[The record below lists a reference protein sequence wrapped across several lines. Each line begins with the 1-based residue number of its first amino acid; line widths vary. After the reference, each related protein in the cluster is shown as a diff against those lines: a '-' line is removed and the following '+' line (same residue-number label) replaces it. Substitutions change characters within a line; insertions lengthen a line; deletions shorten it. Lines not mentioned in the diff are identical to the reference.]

1 METRFNKERRRR
13 RKRKDTLV
21 SEKRRKKLKLD
32 ARHSRQLSKNR
43 WLLSWISSPAET
55 ANISMGGR
63 GSHGGSRK
71 GQIDQRPARERVD
84 EREDGGSRKSLSLWC
99 WERRRREKCL
109 IETSLKSQTCHM
121 SRGSIGH
128 VLGKIE
134 LILMAYSQLVAIFP
148 PCMLSRSIQN

>member
-1 METRFNKERRRR
+1 METRFNKERRKR

-84 EREDGGSRKSLSLWC
+84 EREDGGESKEPLVFDVGK
-99 WERRRREKCL
+99 EEEEKN
-109 IETSLKSQTCHM
+109 
-121 SRGSIGH
+121 
-128 VLGKIE
+128 
-134 LILMAYSQLVAIFP
+134 A
-148 PCMLSRSIQN
+148 